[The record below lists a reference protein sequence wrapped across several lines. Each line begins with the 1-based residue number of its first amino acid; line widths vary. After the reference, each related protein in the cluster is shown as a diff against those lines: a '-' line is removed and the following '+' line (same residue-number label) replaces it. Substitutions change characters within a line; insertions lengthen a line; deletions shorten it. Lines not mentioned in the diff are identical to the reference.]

1 MPDEYTN
8 EGPTYVKLGD
18 VKSDGTPDI
27 AKVLFEFPVPHG
39 QMRVRQ
45 EVRIDEVEAPGRS
58 GKIKQAVGYQDS
70 EINIGLKLYSDDGST
85 SSPQAGKTALD
96 KYTVL
101 QDAFRKRDNADS
113 LPRVFSIQSPL
124 TDACR
129 IQTVLFKGLEIADAE
144 GTDQLEVTVSLT
156 EFEPIEA
163 AVDDRGGRG
172 GGSGG
177 GSGGSGGGS
186 GSGSGSGGDGSDSS
200 GADDAAGHSSED
212 SAMRDAFNA
221 GKQDAMGGS
230 GPGRPGDE

>member
-1 MPDEYTN
+1 
-8 EGPTYVKLGD
+8 
-18 VKSDGTPDI
+18 
-27 AKVLFEFPVPHG
+27 
-39 QMRVRQ
+39 
-45 EVRIDEVEAPGRS
+45 VRIDEVEAPGRS

-70 EINIGLKLYSDDGST
+70 EISIGLKLYSDDD
-85 SSPQAGKTALD
+85 GKTALD
-96 KYTVL
+96 KYAVL

-163 AVDDRGGRG
+163 AVDDRGGSGG

-177 GSGGSGGGS
+177 GSGDSGGGS
-186 GSGSGSGGDGSDSS
+186 GSGGDSGGDGSDSS

>member
-8 EGPTYVKLGD
+8 DGPTYVKLGD

-70 EINIGLKLYSDDGST
+70 EISIGLRLFSDDD
-85 SSPQAGKTALD
+85 GKTALE
-96 KYTVL
+96 KYAVL

-129 IQTVLFKGLEIADAE
+129 IQTVLFKGLEISDAE

-163 AVDDRGGRG
+163 AVDDRGGSGG
-172 GGSGG
+172 GGSGS

-186 GSGSGSGGDGSDSS
+186 GSGGDSGGDNPDSS
-200 GADDAAGHSSED
+200 GADEAAGHSSED
-212 SAMRDAFNA
+212 SALRDAFNA

>member
-8 EGPTYVKLGD
+8 DGPTYVKLGD

-70 EINIGLKLYSDDGST
+70 EISIGLRLFSDDD
-85 SSPQAGKTALD
+85 GKTALE
-96 KYTVL
+96 KYAVL

-129 IQTVLFKGLEIADAE
+129 IQTVLFKGLEISDAE
-144 GTDQLEVTVSLT
+144 GPAQLEVTVSLT

-163 AVDDRGGRG
+163 AVDDRGGSGG
-172 GGSGG
+172 GGSGS

-186 GSGSGSGGDGSDSS
+186 GSGGASGGDNPASS
-200 GADDAAGHSSED
+200 GADEAAGHSSED
-212 SAMRDAFNA
+212 SALRDAFNA

>member
-1 MPDEYTN
+1 MPDDYTN
-8 EGPTYVKLGD
+8 DGPTYVKLGD

-27 AKVLFEFPVPHG
+27 ANVLFEFPVPHG

-45 EVRIDEVEAPGRS
+45 EVRIDDVDAPGRS

-70 EINIGLKLYSDDGST
+70 EISIGLRLFSDDDGD
-85 SSPQAGKTALD
+85 TALE
-96 KYTVL
+96 KYAVL

-163 AVDDRGGRG
+163 KVDERG

-177 GSGGSGGGS
+177 GSGGSGGG
-186 GSGSGSGGDGSDSS
+186 GGGSGGDGSGGDNPDSG
-200 GADDAAGHSSED
+200 GADDAAGHSQED
-212 SAMRDAFNA
+212 SWLRDAFNA
-221 GKQDAMGGS
+221 GKRDAMGGG
-230 GPGRPGDE
+230 GPQRPGSE

>member
-8 EGPTYVKLGD
+8 DGPTYVKLGD
-18 VKSDGTPDI
+18 VKPDGSPDI

-45 EVRIDEVEAPGRS
+45 EVRIDEATVPGRS
-58 GKIKQAVGYQDS
+58 GKAKQAVGYQDS
-70 EINIGLKLYSDDGST
+70 DITIGLVLYSDDDG
-85 SSPQAGKTALD
+85 QTALE
-96 KYTVL
+96 KYAVL
-101 QDAFRKRDNADS
+101 QDAFRKRDDADS

-144 GTDQLEVTVSLT
+144 GTDQLQVAVSLT

-163 AVDDRGGRG
+163 AVDDRGG
-172 GGSGG
+172 SGG
-177 GSGGSGGGS
+177 GSGGSGGGGGSDS
-186 GSGSGSGGDGSDSS
+186 GGGDGDSS
-200 GADDAAGHSSED
+200 NPDSDGADDAAGASDED
-212 SAMRDAFNA
+212 SALRDAFNA

-230 GPGRPGDE
+230 GPPRPGDE

>member
-1 MPDEYTN
+1 MPDDFTN
-8 EGPTYVKLGD
+8 DRPTYVKLGD

-27 AKVLFEFPVPHG
+27 ANVLFEFPAPYG

-45 EVRIDEVEAPGRS
+45 EVRIDDVEAPGRS

-70 EINIGLKLYSDDGST
+70 EISIGLRLFSDDDD
-85 SSPQAGKTALD
+85 TALE
-96 KYTVL
+96 KYAVL

-129 IQTVLFKGLEIADAE
+129 IQTVLFKGLEISDSE

-163 AVDDRGGRG
+163 AVDDRGGSG

-177 GSGGSGGGS
+177 GGSGDGGGGGSGGS
-186 GSGSGSGGDGSDSS
+186 GSGSGSGGGNPDAS
-200 GADDAAGHSSED
+200 GADDAAGHSQED

-221 GKQDAMGGS
+221 GKRDAMGGS
-230 GPGRPGDE
+230 GPGRPGAE

>member
-8 EGPTYVKLGD
+8 DGPTYVKLGD

-27 AKVLFEFPVPHG
+27 ANVLFEFPVPHG

-70 EINIGLKLYSDDGST
+70 EISIGLRLYSDDD
-85 SSPQAGKTALD
+85 GKTALD
-96 KYTVL
+96 KYAVL

-129 IQTVLFKGLEIADAE
+129 IQTVLFKGLEISDAE

-163 AVDDRGGRG
+163 AVDDRGGSGG

-186 GSGSGSGGDGSDSS
+186 GSGGSGGDTPDSG
-200 GADDAAGHSSED
+200 GADDAAGHSQED

-221 GKQDAMGGS
+221 GKQDAMGGG
-230 GPGRPGDE
+230 GPSRPGSE

>member
-1 MPDEYTN
+1 MSDEYTN
-8 EGPTYVKLGD
+8 NGPIFVKLGD

-27 AKVLFEFPVPHG
+27 ANVLFEFPVPHG

-45 EVRIDEVEAPGRS
+45 EVRIDEAKVPGRS
-58 GKIKQAVGYQDS
+58 GKAKQAVGYQDS
-70 EINIGLKLYSDDGST
+70 DISIGLILYSDDDG
-85 SSPQAGKTALD
+85 PTALK
-96 KYTVL
+96 KYSVL
-101 QDAFRKRDNADS
+101 QDAFRKRDDADS

-129 IQTVLFKGLEIADAE
+129 IQTVLFKGLEISDAE
-144 GTDQLEVTVSLT
+144 GTDQLQVTVSLT

-163 AVDDRGGRG
+163 AVDDRGGSGG

-186 GSGSGSGGDGSDSS
+186 GSGGGADGGNPDSS
-200 GADDAAGHSSED
+200 GADDAAGHSQED

-221 GKQDAMGGS
+221 GKQDAMGGG

>member
-8 EGPTYVKLGD
+8 DGPTYVKLGD

-70 EINIGLKLYSDDGST
+70 DISIGLKLYSDDD
-85 SSPQAGKTALD
+85 GKTALD

-129 IQTVLFKGLEIADAE
+129 IQTVLFKGMEIADAE

-163 AVDDRGGRG
+163 AVDDRGG
-172 GGSGG
+172 SGWWI
-177 GSGGSGGGS
+177 
-186 GSGSGSGGDGSDSS
+186 
-200 GADDAAGHSSED
+200 
-212 SAMRDAFNA
+212 
-221 GKQDAMGGS
+221 
-230 GPGRPGDE
+230 GRRLRRQRRRKRIGR

>member
-8 EGPTYVKLGD
+8 DGPTYVKLGD

-27 AKVLFEFPVPHG
+27 ANVLFEFPVPHG

-70 EINIGLKLYSDDGST
+70 EISIGLRLFSDDD
-85 SSPQAGKTALD
+85 GKTALE
-96 KYTVL
+96 KYAVL

-129 IQTVLFKGLEIADAE
+129 IQTVLFKGLEISDAE

-163 AVDDRGGRG
+163 AVDDRGGSGG
-172 GGSGG
+172 GGSGS

-186 GSGSGSGGDGSDSS
+186 GSGGDSGGDNPDSS
-200 GADDAAGHSSED
+200 GADEAAGHSSED
-212 SAMRDAFNA
+212 SALRDAFNA

>member
-8 EGPTYVKLGD
+8 DGPTFVKLGD
-18 VKSDGTPDI
+18 VKPDGAPDI

-45 EVRIDEVEAPGRS
+45 EVRIDEAKVPGRS
-58 GKIKQAVGYQDS
+58 GKAKQAVGYQDS
-70 EINIGLKLYSDDGST
+70 EISIGLILYSGDDG
-85 SSPQAGKTALD
+85 PTALE
-96 KYTVL
+96 KYAVL
-101 QDAFRKRDNADS
+101 QDAFRKRDDADS

-129 IQTVLFKGLEIADAE
+129 IQTVLFKGLEISDAE
-144 GTDQLEVTVSLT
+144 GTDQLQVTVSLT

-163 AVDDRGGRG
+163 AVDDRGGGG
-172 GGSGG
+172 GGSDGG
-177 GSGGSGGGS
+177 SDSGSGGSGGGS
-186 GSGSGSGGDGSDSS
+186 ENPDSDT
-200 GADDAAGHSSED
+200 ADDAAGASDED

-230 GPGRPGDE
+230 GPSRPGDE

>member
-8 EGPTYVKLGD
+8 DGPTYVKLGD

-70 EINIGLKLYSDDGST
+70 EISIGLRLYSDDD
-85 SSPQAGKTALD
+85 GKTALD
-96 KYTVL
+96 KYAVL

-129 IQTVLFKGLEIADAE
+129 IQTVLFKGLEISDAE

-163 AVDDRGGRG
+163 AVDDRGGSGGGGSSGGSSGSSSGSGPG

-177 GSGGSGGGS
+177 
-186 GSGSGSGGDGSDSS
+186 DNPDSS
-200 GADDAAGHSSED
+200 GADEAAGHSSED
-212 SAMRDAFNA
+212 SALRDAFNA

-230 GPGRPGDE
+230 GPGRPGAE

>member
-1 MPDEYTN
+1 MADEYTN
-8 EGPTYVKLGD
+8 DGPTFVKLGD

-27 AKVLFEFPVPHG
+27 ANVLFEFPVPHG

-70 EINIGLKLYSDDGST
+70 EISIGLRLYSDDDGLS
-85 SSPQAGKTALD
+85 ALD
-96 KYTVL
+96 KYAVL

-129 IQTVLFKGLEIADAE
+129 IQTVLFKGLEISDAE

-163 AVDDRGGRG
+163 KVDDRTG

-177 GSGGSGGGS
+177 GSGDSGSGGGGGSGGS
-186 GSGSGSGGDGSDSS
+186 GSGGGNPDSA
-200 GADDAAGHSSED
+200 GADQAAGKSPED
-212 SAMRDAFNA
+212 SALRDAFNQ
-221 GKQDAMGGS
+221 GKKDAMGGS
-230 GPGRPGDE
+230 GPKRPGEE

>member
-8 EGPTYVKLGD
+8 DGPTYVKLGD

-70 EINIGLKLYSDDGST
+70 EISIGLRLYSDDD
-85 SSPQAGKTALD
+85 GKTALD
-96 KYTVL
+96 KYAVL

-129 IQTVLFKGLEIADAE
+129 IQTVLFKGLEISDAE

-163 AVDDRGGRG
+163 KVDERGGSGGGSGGGSAGDSGG

-177 GSGGSGGGS
+177 GSGG
-186 GSGSGSGGDGSDSS
+186 DNPDSS
-200 GADDAAGHSSED
+200 GADDAAGHSQED
-212 SAMRDAFNA
+212 SAMRDAFND
-221 GKQDAMGGS
+221 GKQDAMGGG
-230 GPGRPGDE
+230 GPNRPGEE

>member
-8 EGPTYVKLGD
+8 DGPTYVKLGD

-27 AKVLFEFPVPHG
+27 ANVLFEFPVPHG

-70 EINIGLKLYSDDGST
+70 EISIGLRLYSDDGST
-85 SSPQAGKTALD
+85 GSPQAGKTALD
-96 KYTVL
+96 KYAVL

-129 IQTVLFKGLEIADAE
+129 IQTVLFKGLEISDAE

-163 AVDDRGGRG
+163 KVDERGSG

-177 GSGGSGGGS
+177 GSSGSSSGGSGGS
-186 GSGSGSGGDGSDSS
+186 SGGDTPDSS

-212 SAMRDAFNA
+212 SALRDAFNA
-221 GKQDAMGGS
+221 GKKDAMGGG
-230 GPGRPGDE
+230 GPSRPGSE